1 MSHVETSKVA
11 DHLLQQVSRERIFPM
26 MSLRDD
32 VTQRRQSNK
41 FKANL
46 RRSTLDGKSMQCN
59 LMRTKDNCTLNHHT
73 TISLSLVTVPVLVI
87 FSFIQ
92 YLSLTSIADPSR
104 RCSSISE
111 LTAVSRI
118 YKSSSPLWTEK
129 SR

>member
-46 RRSTLDGKSMQCN
+46 RRSTLDGKSIQCN
-59 LMRTKDNCTLNHHT
+59 LMRIKGNSTLNHHT